1 MTANEFCIFCE
12 IVAGRADAS
21 AFYEDDRVLA
31 FLDLFPINP
40 GHALVIPK
48 THAANLSE
56 LDAEDGKRVFAIAQ
70 RVADA
75 LRKSGVRCEGVNLF
89 LADGEVAG
97 QEVFHVH
104 MHVIPRYEG
113 DGFGLRIANKD
124 MAERGELED
133 TARRIRD
140 ALSAGA
146 AATGR
151 GGCGTSCPR
160 A

>member
-1 MTANEFCIFCE
+1 MTSLFCIFCE

-56 LDAEDGKRVFAIAQ
+56 LDAEDGKRVFEIAQ

-104 MHVIPRYEG
+104 MHVIPRYKG

-140 ALSAGA
+140 ALST
-146 AATGR
+146 TGR
-151 GGCGTSCPR
+151 GGCGASCPR

>member
-21 AFYEDDRVLA
+21 AVYEDDDIMA
-31 FLDLFPINP
+31 FLDLFPINR
-40 GHALVIPK
+40 GHTLVIPK

-56 LDAEDGKRVFAIAQ
+56 LDAEDGKRVFAVAQ

-104 MHVIPRYEG
+104 MHVIPRYKG

-124 MAERGELED
+124 MAERDALND
-133 TARRIRD
+133 AARRIRD
-140 ALSAGA
+140 AL
-146 AATGR
+146 
-151 GGCGTSCPR
+151 
-160 A
+160 